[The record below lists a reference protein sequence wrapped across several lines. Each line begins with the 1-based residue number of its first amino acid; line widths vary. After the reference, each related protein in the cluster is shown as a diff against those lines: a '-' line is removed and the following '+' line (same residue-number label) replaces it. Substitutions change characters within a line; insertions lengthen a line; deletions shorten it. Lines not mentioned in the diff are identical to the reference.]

1 MDGFFMPAI
10 LIEAMPYAPGRGN
23 LESTPS
29 WDQCS
34 LPAGTLK
41 AGDAASNC
49 ASSWPPAL
57 PLCQH
62 SSLWD
67 SSSWLLDCSSTA
79 SMGSKLPAR
88 TIYRPWCSPYS
99 YFICTKAAPQQHL
112 SSSPLSSTWEPE
124 DPKNFSEALAS
135 FSCSSEELQTL
146 ESASNRV
153 TITTGDILA
162 ASQDQHV
169 PKHGYKCMSCCRI
182 FPTLCSVKNHVQH
195 SSQEGYSCKVYYYK
209 LKTLLEKEH
218 NVQETKTPLVPE

>member
-34 LPAGTLK
+34 LP
-41 AGDAASNC
+41 
-49 ASSWPPAL
+49 
-57 PLCQH
+57 
-62 SSLWD
+62 
-67 SSSWLLDCSSTA
+67 DCSSTA